1 MKIMEKR
8 TSNRMNGNC
17 ISNNA
22 SKISVSLISF
32 ILGASV
38 AVIGACSNM
47 GNQVDLSTRNNIT
60 NTTLKYYSTHEASI
74 RAKNEVALAEMK
86 LIADLSQENK
96 VDVEHV
102 LRLAEESMKDYR
114 PAAPPGFSFSGD
126 EKTKEDVPATQEENV
141 ENTKKSYMEE
151 LPALKPLA
159 KKK

>member
-1 MKIMEKR
+1 
-8 TSNRMNGNC
+8 MNCRQKN
-17 ISNNA
+17 INN
-22 SKISVSLISF
+22 SSST
-32 ILGASV
+32 SV
-38 AVIGACSNM
+38 AVISFVLGVSVVIVGACSNM

-74 RAKNEVALAEMK
+74 RARNEVALAEIK

-114 PAAPPGFSFSGD
+114 PAAPPGFTFSGEGN
-126 EKTKEDVPATQEENV
+126 EKKEVPAVQEENPKDV
-141 ENTKKSYMEE
+141 EQSHMEE
-151 LPALKPLA
+151 LPSLKPLA

>member
-1 MKIMEKR
+1 MNYRKNNINN
-8 TSNRMNGNC
+8 SNGV
-17 ISNNA
+17 A
-22 SKISVSLISF
+22 TAALAFV
-32 ILGASV
+32 LGVSV
-38 AVIGACSNM
+38 AIVGACSNM
-47 GNQVDLSTRNNIT
+47 GNQVDMSMNSTT

-102 LRLAEESMKDYR
+102 LRLAEESIKDYR
-114 PAAPPGFSFSGD
+114 PAAPPGFSFHGD
-126 EKTKEDVPATQEENV
+126 EKTKEENKATQEENV
-141 ENTKKSYMEE
+141 ENTEKSHMEE